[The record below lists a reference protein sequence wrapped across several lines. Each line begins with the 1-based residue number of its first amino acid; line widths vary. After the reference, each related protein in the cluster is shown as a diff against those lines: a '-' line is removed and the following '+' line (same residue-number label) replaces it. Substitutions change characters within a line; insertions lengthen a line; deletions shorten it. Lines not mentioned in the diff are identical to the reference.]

1 MRSVNPTCSS
11 ITQGQSTFYVNNP
24 EIAPPLAA
32 DTLITDVAEA
42 TASVDL
48 LGLGGVKEEKPE
60 EELLPGFPSTTA
72 RDTSSPKPPVDSV
85 NLLDPTPPPTG
96 NSGTFSFLG
105 DLGQPAPA
113 PP

>member
-1 MRSVNPTCSS
+1 MRSVNPTCSG

-32 DTLITDVAEA
+32 DTLTTDVAEA

-60 EELLPGFPSTTA
+60 EELLPGFPSTTT
-72 RDTSSPKPPVDSV
+72 RDTSSPKPPGVAMRGSAWFTTRPRMV
-85 NLLDPTPPPTG
+85 HCRM
-96 NSGTFSFLG
+96 
-105 DLGQPAPA
+105 QIAVA
-113 PP
+113 HR